1 MLYILNTE
9 YVYKVMRCDYIAK
22 ANWNITELDLSKTI
36 LKLEN
41 SRVRT
46 EGIKQLSKSR
56 WINFRVLLLGNEKL
70 NKIII

>member
-1 MLYILNTE
+1 
-9 YVYKVMRCDYIAK
+9 MRWDDIART
-22 ANWNITELDLSKTI
+22 NWNITELDLSKTI

-46 EGIKQLSKSR
+46 EGIKQLSKAR
-56 WINFRVLLLGNEKL
+56 WINLRVLLLGHAKL